1 MPWPVLPTI
10 ALTND
15 SRSEYDEVRRMS
27 QQSSIA
33 ENFCYIGCHWLPIC
47 LGISHRTSFYITLHC
62 TAMKLKLYADFRHT
76 LSRHS
81 HVTTF
86 LEGGGSALHFFFPA
100 VLGGKWQLRSSPG
113 THLMSNLFITK

>member
-1 MPWPVLPTI
+1 MASIATI

-47 LGISHRTSFYITLHC
+47 LGISHRTPFYITLHC
-62 TAMKLKLYADFRHT
+62 TAIKFNLYADFRHT
-76 LSRHS
+76 LSRYS

-86 LEGGGSALHFFFPA
+86 LEGEGARFIS
-100 VLGGKWQLRSSPG
+100 SSPLYSEANG
-113 THLMSNLFITK
+113 SCAPVLAHI